1 MSVRFR
7 KEIQELLWKKV
18 RGVGTKN
25 EIVYDLRHFERD
37 FNGTEQVNGLELAL
51 AEPKK
56 DIRIKMLANEQR
68 EAGIPYV
75 SGDKIFSLRAVWKND
90 SNTQSALCNVY
101 VDETHGEWISA
112 NCSCSEFNRNRYCC
126 HHVTAL
132 LSQYLMDHWGTEI
145 FRGTKIEKKLAE
157 QAGVPD
163 PFVPGV
169 LRKTDQDLLEM
180 LNMPQVGNMDP
191 LAELATNTELHME
204 CHLAKEKGGVSL
216 ELKIG
221 SKRRYVVKSMLE
233 LFRSCDEG
241 RVYQIGKTDCLS
253 SLDQFDMDGRRAMEL
268 LLGQYRH
275 KKSTPYFSTMFLR
288 TSGSYN
294 ERYVYLEGRDLDAWM
309 ENVGEIP
316 CYVGDDQVRIR
327 LDGAGPEISM
337 ERQPYGMLL
346 KTESF
351 FILAK
356 TEDWIYFQTGDRV
369 SRTRNQQGGRLGEIL
384 ELLSGKSEFYIRN
397 KELPLFFGQVLPAIE
412 DQTEIQTTGFALDE
426 YRLEIPKVSIYLD
439 ISQDEIISCQ
449 IKCGYDRSGKE
460 YLLYDE
466 ADRSVRNNGFEE
478 ELRRATGKYFN
489 AYDETNKSMCLS
501 GGPEELYHFLTES
514 VTELGKSGEVFIS
527 DALQKLKVRKLPSVD
542 IGIRMDTGLLYMSI
556 QAPDMTKDELAEILS
571 LYSNKKKFFRLKN
584 GSFMTT
590 DPEKQKEW
598 AVLAETFLQYGK
610 KDPAS
615 MEIPAFRALYL
626 DEMLKNRDG
635 ISLEENRKYKELLFN
650 MDTAKEAN
658 DEVPES
664 LRGILRPY
672 QADGF
677 RWMKTL
683 KRCGFCGILADDMGL
698 GKTLQMLTFLLS
710 EKEEGKTGDE
720 LRTLIVTPASLVYN
734 WKKEIGQFVPEL
746 SCKVITGNAAE
757 RQEMIQNE
765 EDRDIWITSYDLLKR
780 DIACYENIR
789 FANQVIDEAQYIK
802 NHGTQAAKS
811 VRLIQSGFRMALT
824 GTPMENRLSELWSIF
839 DYLMPGFLY
848 GYDTFK
854 KEFETPIVKNDDE
867 SAMTR
872 LQKMVSP
879 FILRR
884 LKEDVL
890 KDLPEKLE
898 EVRYVKFEDAQQK
911 LYDAQVVH
919 MKEKIAQQDEGEFN
933 KSKLWI
939 LAELTKL
946 RQICCSPSLC
956 FENYRGESAKAESC
970 MQLIQSAI
978 DGGHRMLLFSQFTS
992 MLALLQAALEKEG
1005 IPYYIITGETSKQ
1018 KRQEL
1023 VKQFNSDTTPVF
1035 LISLKAGGVG
1045 LNLTGADVV
1054 IHYDPWWNQAVQNQ
1068 ATDRAHRIGQ
1078 TKKVTVY
1085 KLIARNTIEEK
1096 IQKLQEAKQDLAEQ
1110 IISGDMGQLSGMSR
1124 EDILELL

>member
-37 FNGTEQVNGLELAL
+37 FNETEQVNGLELAL

-191 LAELATNTELHME
+191 LAEFATNTELHME
-204 CHLAKEKGGVSL
+204 CHMAKEKGGVSL

-426 YRLEIPKVSIYLD
+426 YRPEIPKVSIYLD
-439 ISQDEIISCQ
+439 ISQDEIISC
-449 IKCGYDRSGKE
+449 R
-460 YLLYDE
+460 
-466 ADRSVRNNGFEE
+466 
-478 ELRRATGKYFN
+478 
-489 AYDETNKSMCLS
+489 
-501 GGPEELYHFLTES
+501 
-514 VTELGKSGEVFIS
+514 
-527 DALQKLKVRKLPSVD
+527 
-542 IGIRMDTGLLYMSI
+542 
-556 QAPDMTKDELAEILS
+556 
-571 LYSNKKKFFRLKN
+571 
-584 GSFMTT
+584 
-590 DPEKQKEW
+590 
-598 AVLAETFLQYGK
+598 
-610 KDPAS
+610 
-615 MEIPAFRALYL
+615 
-626 DEMLKNRDG
+626 
-635 ISLEENRKYKELLFN
+635 
-650 MDTAKEAN
+650 
-658 DEVPES
+658 
-664 LRGILRPY
+664 
-672 QADGF
+672 
-677 RWMKTL
+677 
-683 KRCGFCGILADDMGL
+683 
-698 GKTLQMLTFLLS
+698 
-710 EKEEGKTGDE
+710 
-720 LRTLIVTPASLVYN
+720 
-734 WKKEIGQFVPEL
+734 
-746 SCKVITGNAAE
+746 
-757 RQEMIQNE
+757 
-765 EDRDIWITSYDLLKR
+765 
-780 DIACYENIR
+780 
-789 FANQVIDEAQYIK
+789 
-802 NHGTQAAKS
+802 
-811 VRLIQSGFRMALT
+811 
-824 GTPMENRLSELWSIF
+824 
-839 DYLMPGFLY
+839 
-848 GYDTFK
+848 
-854 KEFETPIVKNDDE
+854 
-867 SAMTR
+867 
-872 LQKMVSP
+872 
-879 FILRR
+879 
-884 LKEDVL
+884 
-890 KDLPEKLE
+890 
-898 EVRYVKFEDAQQK
+898 
-911 LYDAQVVH
+911 
-919 MKEKIAQQDEGEFN
+919 
-933 KSKLWI
+933 
-939 LAELTKL
+939 
-946 RQICCSPSLC
+946 
-956 FENYRGESAKAESC
+956 
-970 MQLIQSAI
+970 
-978 DGGHRMLLFSQFTS
+978 
-992 MLALLQAALEKEG
+992 
-1005 IPYYIITGETSKQ
+1005 
-1018 KRQEL
+1018 
-1023 VKQFNSDTTPVF
+1023 
-1035 LISLKAGGVG
+1035 
-1045 LNLTGADVV
+1045 
-1054 IHYDPWWNQAVQNQ
+1054 
-1068 ATDRAHRIGQ
+1068 
-1078 TKKVTVY
+1078 
-1085 KLIARNTIEEK
+1085 
-1096 IQKLQEAKQDLAEQ
+1096 
-1110 IISGDMGQLSGMSR
+1110 
-1124 EDILELL
+1124 

>member
-1 MSVRFR
+1 M
-7 KEIQELLWKKV
+7 
-18 RGVGTKN
+18 GTKN

-426 YRLEIPKVSIYLD
+426 YRPEIPKVSIYLD

-449 IKCGYDRSGKE
+449 VKCRYDRSGKE

-478 ELRRATGKYFN
+478 ELRRVTGKYFN
-489 AYDETNKSMCLS
+489 AY
-501 GGPEELYHFLTES
+501 G
-514 VTELGKSGEVFIS
+514 
-527 DALQKLKVRKLPSVD
+527 D
-542 IGIRMDTGLLYMSI
+542 I
-556 QAPDMTKDELAEILS
+556 
-571 LYSNKKKFFRLKN
+571 
-584 GSFMTT
+584 
-590 DPEKQKEW
+590 
-598 AVLAETFLQYGK
+598 
-610 KDPAS
+610 
-615 MEIPAFRALYL
+615 
-626 DEMLKNRDG
+626 
-635 ISLEENRKYKELLFN
+635 
-650 MDTAKEAN
+650 
-658 DEVPES
+658 
-664 LRGILRPY
+664 
-672 QADGF
+672 
-677 RWMKTL
+677 
-683 KRCGFCGILADDMGL
+683 C
-698 GKTLQMLTFLLS
+698 
-710 EKEEGKTGDE
+710 
-720 LRTLIVTPASLVYN
+720 
-734 WKKEIGQFVPEL
+734 
-746 SCKVITGNAAE
+746 
-757 RQEMIQNE
+757 
-765 EDRDIWITSYDLLKR
+765 
-780 DIACYENIR
+780 
-789 FANQVIDEAQYIK
+789 
-802 NHGTQAAKS
+802 
-811 VRLIQSGFRMALT
+811 
-824 GTPMENRLSELWSIF
+824 
-839 DYLMPGFLY
+839 
-848 GYDTFK
+848 
-854 KEFETPIVKNDDE
+854 
-867 SAMTR
+867 
-872 LQKMVSP
+872 
-879 FILRR
+879 
-884 LKEDVL
+884 
-890 KDLPEKLE
+890 
-898 EVRYVKFEDAQQK
+898 
-911 LYDAQVVH
+911 
-919 MKEKIAQQDEGEFN
+919 
-933 KSKLWI
+933 SK
-939 LAELTKL
+939 
-946 RQICCSPSLC
+946 
-956 FENYRGESAKAESC
+956 
-970 MQLIQSAI
+970 
-978 DGGHRMLLFSQFTS
+978 
-992 MLALLQAALEKEG
+992 
-1005 IPYYIITGETSKQ
+1005 
-1018 KRQEL
+1018 
-1023 VKQFNSDTTPVF
+1023 
-1035 LISLKAGGVG
+1035 
-1045 LNLTGADVV
+1045 
-1054 IHYDPWWNQAVQNQ
+1054 
-1068 ATDRAHRIGQ
+1068 
-1078 TKKVTVY
+1078 
-1085 KLIARNTIEEK
+1085 
-1096 IQKLQEAKQDLAEQ
+1096 
-1110 IISGDMGQLSGMSR
+1110 
-1124 EDILELL
+1124 